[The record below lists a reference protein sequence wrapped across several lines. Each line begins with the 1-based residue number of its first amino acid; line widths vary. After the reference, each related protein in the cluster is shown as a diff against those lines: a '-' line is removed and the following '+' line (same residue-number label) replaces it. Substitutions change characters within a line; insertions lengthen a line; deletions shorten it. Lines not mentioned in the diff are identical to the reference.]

1 MKCLVWKAL
10 SLNSK
15 KTKLFTKVERLISFR
30 NLRPKKKEGFLKVIS
45 IFSFLGIMLGVAILI
60 VVMSVM
66 NGFKT
71 DLTKKIL
78 GLNPH
83 IVIQSNNFK
92 IEDEFIKKLEK
103 KNLDINISKT
113 FSGEGIIITG
123 ENAKGIIIK
132 GIDTKSVKAVNFLE
146 KNISKGNL
154 KNFKKNTAFIGAELS
169 FNLNLDV
176 GDKINLMSSAFVA
189 TPFGGLPKQETFT
202 VAGIFNTGFNEFDQN
217 FVFLQLSDALSIFDK
232 NYHELNLEIY
242 LPDPMKADKVKKKIQ
257 QLNQNFFI
265 YSWTDLNK
273 SFFSALKVERNV
285 MFIILTLIL
294 IVAAFN
300 IISGLTILIKNKTK
314 EIAILKT
321 LGLSNNSIKKVFFL
335 TGFTI
340 GFFATITGVLL
351 GVFIAL
357 NIEKLRIVLSSIFNF
372 EIFPSDV
379 YFLDQLPSEINIY
392 SIVMIAI
399 FSLIVSALASY
410 FPAMGI
416 SKMKTFKALKYE

>member
-1 MKCLVWKAL
+1 
-10 SLNSK
+10 
-15 KTKLFTKVERLISFR
+15 
-30 NLRPKKKEGFLKVIS
+30 
-45 IFSFLGIMLGVAILI
+45 MLGVAILI

-83 IVIQSNNFK
+83 IVIQPNNFK
-92 IEDEFIKKLEK
+92 IEDSFIVNLEK
-103 KNLDINISKT
+103 TIKNIDISKT
-113 FSGEGIIITG
+113 YSGEGIVVSRD
-123 ENAKGIIIK
+123 NAKGIIIK
-132 GIDTKSVKAVNFLE
+132 GVDIKNKKTLNFFE
-146 KNISKGNL
+146 QNISSGSID
-154 KNFKKNTAFIGAELS
+154 NFKRNTAFIGTELS
-169 FNLNLDV
+169 FNLNLKV

-189 TPFGGLPKQETFT
+189 TPFGGLPKQETLT
-202 VAGIFNTGFNEFDQN
+202 IAGVFNTGFFEFDQN
-217 FVFLQLSDALSIFDK
+217 FVFLNLSDALSIFDK
-232 NYHELNLEIY
+232 EMYEQNLEIY
-242 LPDPMKADKVKKKIQ
+242 LSDPMKADGLKKVIQ
-257 QLNQNFFI
+257 KQNENYYI

-321 LGLSNNSIKKVFFL
+321 LGLSNSSIKKLFFL

-340 GFFATITGVLL
+340 GFFATFTGALL
-351 GVFIAL
+351 GVIFAL
-357 NIEKLRIVLSSIFNF
+357 NIEKLRMILSNFFNF

-379 YFLDQLPSEINIY
+379 YFLEQLPSQIDID
-392 SIVMIAI
+392 SIIMICS

-410 FPAMGI
+410 LPAMNI
-416 SKMKTFKALKYE
+416 SKMKTFQALKYE

>member
-1 MKCLVWKAL
+1 
-10 SLNSK
+10 
-15 KTKLFTKVERLISFR
+15 
-30 NLRPKKKEGFLKVIS
+30 
-45 IFSFLGIMLGVAILI
+45 MLGVAILI

-83 IVIQSNNFK
+83 IVIQPNNFK
-92 IEDEFIKKLEK
+92 IEDSFIENLEK
-103 KNLDINISKT
+103 TIKNIDISKT
-113 FSGEGIIITG
+113 YSGEGIVVSRD
-123 ENAKGIIIK
+123 NAKGIIIK
-132 GIDTKSVKAVNFLE
+132 GVDIKNKKTLNFFE
-146 KNISKGNL
+146 QNISSGSID
-154 KNFKKNTAFIGAELS
+154 NFKRNTAFIGTELS
-169 FNLNLDV
+169 FNLNLKV

-189 TPFGGLPKQETFT
+189 TPFGGLPKQETLT
-202 VAGIFNTGFNEFDQN
+202 IAGVFNTGFFEFDQN
-217 FVFLQLSDALSIFDK
+217 FVFLNLSDALSIFDK
-232 NYHELNLEIY
+232 EMYEQNLEIY
-242 LPDPMKADKVKKKIQ
+242 LSDPMKADGLKKEIQ
-257 QLNQNFFI
+257 KQNTNYYI

-321 LGLSNNSIKKVFFL
+321 LGLSNSSIKKLFFL

-340 GFFATITGVLL
+340 GFFATFTGALL
-351 GVFIAL
+351 GVIFAL
-357 NIEKLRIVLSSIFNF
+357 NIEKLRMILSNFFNF

-379 YFLDQLPSEINIY
+379 YFLEQLPSQIDIH
-392 SIVMIAI
+392 SIIMICT

-410 FPAMGI
+410 LPAMNI
-416 SKMKTFKALKYE
+416 SKMKTFQALKYE